1 MKNIKQTLSEEL
13 NKMQFL
19 LGYQRGMV
27 ISEQAT
33 PSTTPGVTDTAL
45 PKPAASPKPSIRGII
60 EADIAKEKLG
70 LTWAQVKQSFGSTG
84 QGTEN
89 QLLYKAWKGGWRPGK
104 EVPAEF
110 QTPTY
115 KQNVAKNPV
124 TTTST
129 TVAGQ
134 IAGSEQANVNP
145 LKDFTPEDLQK
156 KIEDTKQK
164 TKDAKEQNRID
175 ESICKDTADV
185 VDSKGFLGF
194 KKINTPV
201 ADQEVCDVLRYCIT
215 KGFIKNNRTRNFSA
229 CDAFPAKSVTPAPA
243 PAPAPA
249 PSPSQLQNRPTA
261 G

>member
-19 LGYQRGMV
+19 LGYQRGRV
-27 ISEQAT
+27 ISEQVL
-33 PSTTPGVTDTAL
+33 SE
-45 PKPAASPKPSIRGII
+45 AAPTSIRGII
-60 EADIAKEKLG
+60 EADIAKENLG

-115 KQNVAKNPV
+115 KQKNAAGA
-124 TTTST
+124 TTTTT

-134 IAGSEQANVNP
+134 VAGSEQTNENP

-201 ADQEVCDVLRYCIT
+201 ADQEVCDVLRYCMT
-215 KGFIKNNRTRNFSA
+215 KGFIKRDDRTRNFSA
-229 CDAFPAKSVTPAPA
+229 CDAFPAKAVQQTPDASTTTTTTV
-243 PAPAPA
+243 A
-249 PSPSQLQNRPTA
+249 PSPVNKQVQRPNLT
-261 G
+261 GD